1 MVPDH
6 LRGIMR
12 AGYWENKV
20 NHILKI
26 RFHLHSNIIFRKFYL
41 HPSCVYFECIY
52 VIYVLWV
59 FYLKYFYD
67 RFVTP
72 RNSSWRKS
80 KISVQST
87 PPSFPSKNKK
97 SIQNQW
103 YKWFWLIELYL
114 QNSSQVLNTKWPFK
128 CIQVKSTC
136 HYNKII
142 FTSAAL
148 FIFIIVFFTLKA
160 NVEKIP
166 SLFESSL
173 LPVSLLQS
181 ERAPFFVFYRSYW
194 TRLSEEGLW

>member
-1 MVPDH
+1 M
-6 LRGIMR
+6 
-12 AGYWENKV
+12 
-20 NHILKI
+20 
-26 RFHLHSNIIFRKFYL
+26 
-41 HPSCVYFECIY
+41 YFECIY
-52 VIYVLWV
+52 VISVLWV

-103 YKWFWLIELYL
+103 YKLFWLIELYL
-114 QNSSQVLNTKWPFK
+114 QHLSQVLNTKWPFK
-128 CIQVKSTC
+128 CIQVKSPC

-166 SLFESSL
+166 LLFESSFIARFIAS
-173 LPVSLLQS
+173 VWTC
-181 ERAPFFVFYRSYW
+181 PFFCFLQKLLDKTQRGGVVIE
-194 TRLSEEGLW
+194 TKKKV